1 MVTPL
6 GPPKWPP
13 ADGMRSPTS
22 EALPNQSP
30 ILPLQDGDTPLILAL
45 LKGHT
50 QIAALL
56 LDKGADKDAKR
67 NVSNWSL
74 MQTNIGVHALWE
86 IGR

>member
-1 MVTPL
+1 
-6 GPPKWPP
+6 
-13 ADGMRSPTS
+13 MRSPTS

-30 ILPLQDGDTPLILAL
+30 ILPLQNGDTPLILAL